1 MFKNCFIYIEV
12 THKNDNKKA
21 SKVSTSVAGIPEDHE
36 ETWHFRISV
45 EVMKKYFQYNVNL

>member
-1 MFKNCFIYIEV
+1 MFKNCFIYSEV

>member
-1 MFKNCFIYIEV
+1 MFKNCFIYIKV

-36 ETWHFRISV
+36 ET
-45 EVMKKYFQYNVNL
+45 